1 MLVHTAMVA
10 GLRPACQPSEESSSN
25 AGPSGPPTKTL
36 LRVKGAIP
44 PELWNR
50 FGSKII
56 PKLRSAKQLQ
66 ALVEL
71 TVQLD
76 TSASAAL
83 EMEIQQ
89 ILSDLDL
96 IGKLVVEKDRR
107 NASD

>member
-1 MLVHTAMVA
+1 LVS
-10 GLRPACQPSEESSSN
+10 PD
-25 AGPSGPPTKTL
+25 SGKPVTVDGGISPMPTKTL
-36 LRVKGAIP
+36 LRVKGAVP

-56 PKLRSAKQLQ
+56 PKLRSAEQLQ
-66 ALVEL
+66 ALVDL
-71 TVQLD
+71 TVEVD

-96 IGKLVVEKDRR
+96 GGKVVVEKERK
-107 NASD
+107 